1 MLSNGNSKFI
11 LTAAA
16 SLAVGIFICKK
27 SNIFKCK
34 FLYNKYSIFFQAF
47 NKPTTLNKTIDEEC
61 GEISSGVTTSTD
73 STLKTITL
81 EKQGKS
87 LGDRSKQLRNER
99 DHDNKKIEKFMS
111 SSKSL

>member
-27 SNIFKCK
+27 SNIFK
-34 FLYNKYSIFFQAF
+34 SF

>member
-1 MLSNGNSKFI
+1 MLSNGSSKLI

-16 SLAVGIFICKK
+16 SLAVGFFICKK
-27 SNIFKCK
+27 SNIFKT
-34 FLYNKYSIFFQAF
+34 L

-87 LGDRSKQLRNER
+87 LGDRSKKLREER
-99 DHDNKKIEKFMS
+99 DYNNEKIRKITS